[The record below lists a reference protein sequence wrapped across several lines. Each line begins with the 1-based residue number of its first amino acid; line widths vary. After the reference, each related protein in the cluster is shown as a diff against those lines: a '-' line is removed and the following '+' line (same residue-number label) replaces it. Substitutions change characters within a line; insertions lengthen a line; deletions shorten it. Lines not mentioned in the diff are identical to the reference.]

1 MSIFQGLKVPWIGLA
16 FVLACA
22 AAPSFVGHSTKELYE
37 KLGPPDQVIDDP
49 ACAGCKIHVYTR
61 DEHRVWQDPA
71 TETTS
76 LDPDSLNGLGL
87 KTETTP
93 GKIHSSSSR
102 HKTIYYADANGI
114 ITVVKKK

>member
-1 MSIFQGLKVPWIGLA
+1 LA
-16 FVLACA
+16 FALACA

-61 DEHRVWQDPA
+61 DEHRVWQDPG

-76 LDPDSLNGLGL
+76 LDPSGLGL
-87 KTETTP
+87 KTESTP
-93 GKIHSSSSR
+93 GQIHSSSR
-102 HKTIYYADANGI
+102 CHKTIYYADANGI
-114 ITVVKKK
+114 ITAVKKK